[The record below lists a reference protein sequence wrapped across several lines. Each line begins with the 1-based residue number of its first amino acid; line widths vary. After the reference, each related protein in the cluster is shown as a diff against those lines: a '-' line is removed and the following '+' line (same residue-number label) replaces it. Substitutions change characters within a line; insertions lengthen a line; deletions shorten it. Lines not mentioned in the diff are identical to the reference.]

1 MTNGQKE
8 QIKKLRDSGY
18 GYSKIAEALGLTKN
32 QVSAFCRR
40 NSLSGNTAD
49 PDKKETPN
57 VGCCRCCGKPLVQ
70 VSGRKEA
77 KFCSDACRNK
87 WWNAHLDQV
96 NRKAIYEYT
105 CPCCHKP
112 FTAYGNSKRKYCS
125 HECYIRARF
134 KGGDGHE

>member
-1 MTNGQKE
+1 MTNEQKE

-18 GYSKIAEALGLTKN
+18 GYATIAEALGLTKN

-87 WWNAHLDQV
+87 WWNTISADMC
-96 NRKAIYEYT
+96 AI
-105 CPCCHKP
+105 H
-112 FTAYGNSKRKYCS
+112 A
-125 HECYIRARF
+125 
-134 KGGDGHE
+134 